1 MKKKSSKLQTLI
13 SNRYYGYLKHIA
25 KVFMAEKA
33 ELQIKLNFG
42 SDELNK
48 IVSKLNK
55 CSEPRKRYEYLL
67 FLAKKLPLLTTESLD
82 NAIKVKGCI
91 SQVYVLGQLN
101 DGKLLWR
108 GFSDAL
114 ITKGMLSLLILG
126 LDNLTPSEVLEVDPS
141 FIPATGLNSSLTP
154 SRVNGFMNI
163 FLNMKAQANSFI

>member
-1 MKKKSSKLQTLI
+1 
-13 SNRYYGYLKHIA
+13 
-25 KVFMAEKA
+25 MAEKA
-33 ELQIKLNFG
+33 DPQIKLDFG

-48 IVSKLNK
+48 IVYKLNK

-67 FLAKKLPLLTTESLD
+67 FLAKKLPLLNAESLD

-91 SQVYVLGQLN
+91 SSVYVLGELKE
-101 DGKLLWR
+101 GRIFWK

-114 ITKGMLSLLILG
+114 ITKGMLALLIIG
-126 LDNLTPSEVLEVDPS
+126 LDNLTPSEILAIDPS
-141 FIPATGLNSSLTP
+141 FIPATGLNNSLTP